1 MPFLSDT
8 ELGKSI
14 RENQIAPVYFLYGK
28 ETFLSEGYL
37 KRLIDKAVPK
47 GTESFNLQQFDGA
60 ALDMVSLRVEAEAIP
75 LMAQRKCVVLKNPN
89 VEKLNKADF
98 DALMEMVED
107 PNPTTVFIIFVN
119 AYDLNPKKSAKVR
132 KLGEAAAKSG
142 VTVDFSPKAGSE
154 LIKIIK
160 QRVAKAGCTIETPV
174 ANYLIERCGNSLEQL
189 TVEIDKLTAYRP
201 QAEITKKDIETVA
214 GVSLEAS
221 VFDLS
226 KAMMQNNFNR
236 AFAILDELFLCRQE
250 PLAILA
256 VLNMTFIDLYR
267 AKVATLASKS
277 VQDVCAAFPYK
288 GKEFRMRNAFRDVP
302 RYSVKTLRSCL
313 EILAEA
319 DIGLKTSRADGR
331 IAVEKVLSSILQ
343 TINVERA

>member
-1 MPFLSDT
+1 MPFLSDI
-8 ELGKSI
+8 ELGKCI
-14 RENQIAPVYFLYGK
+14 RENQIESVYFLYGK
-28 ETFLSEGYL
+28 ETFLSQGYL
-37 KRLIDKAVPK
+37 KKLIGKAVPK
-47 GTESFNLQQFDGA
+47 GTESFNLQLFDGA
-60 ALDMVSLRVEAEAIP
+60 ALDMVSLRVETEALP

-89 VEKLNKADF
+89 IEKLTKSDF
-98 DALMEMVED
+98 EELMEMVQD

-142 VTVDFSPKAGSE
+142 VTVDFCPKTGSE

-160 QRVAKAGCTIETPV
+160 QRAAKAGSTIESP
-174 ANYLIERCGNSLEQL
+174 AASYLVERCGTSLEQL

-201 QAEITKKDIETVA
+201 QTEITKKDIETVA
-214 GVSLEAS
+214 GISLEAS

-256 VLNMTFIDLYR
+256 VLNMTFVDLYR
-267 AKVATLASKS
+267 AKTATLASKS
-277 VQDVCAAFPYK
+277 VQDVCEIFAYK

-319 DIGLKTSRADGR
+319 DIGLKTSRTDGR

-343 TINVERA
+343 VINVQRS

>member
-1 MPFLSDT
+1 MPFLSDI
-8 ELGKSI
+8 ELGKCI
-14 RENQIAPVYFLYGK
+14 RENQIESVYFLYGK
-28 ETFLSEGYL
+28 ETFLSQGYL
-37 KRLIDKAVPK
+37 KKLIGKAVPK
-47 GTESFNLQQFDGA
+47 GTESFNLQLFDGA
-60 ALDMVSLRVEAEAIP
+60 ALDMVSLRVETEALP

-89 VEKLNKADF
+89 IEKLTKADF
-98 DALMEMVED
+98 EELMEMVQD

-142 VTVDFSPKAGSE
+142 VTVDFCPKTGSE

-160 QRVAKAGCTIETPV
+160 QRAAKAGSTIESP
-174 ANYLIERCGNSLEQL
+174 AASYLVERCGTSLEQL

-201 QAEITKKDIETVA
+201 QTEITKKDIETVA
-214 GVSLEAS
+214 GISLEAS

-256 VLNMTFIDLYR
+256 VLNMTFVDLYR
-267 AKVATLASKS
+267 AKTATLASKS
-277 VQDVCAAFPYK
+277 VQDVCEIFAYK

-319 DIGLKTSRADGR
+319 DIGLKTSRTDGR

-343 TINVERA
+343 VINVQRS

>member
-1 MPFLSDT
+1 MPFLSDAQ
-8 ELGKSI
+8 LGKSI

-37 KRLIDKAVPK
+37 KKLMGRAVLK
-47 GTESFNLQQFDGA
+47 GTESFNLHQFDGA
-60 ALDMVSLRVEAEAIP
+60 ALDMVSLRVEAEALP

-89 VEKLNKADF
+89 IEKMAKSDF

-132 KLGEAAAKSG
+132 KLGETAAKSG
-142 VTVDFSPKAGSE
+142 VTVDFSPKTGSE
-154 LIKIIK
+154 LTKIVK
-160 QRVAKAGCTIETPV
+160 QRAAKAGCLIETP
-174 ANYLIERCGNSLEQL
+174 AASYLIERCGNSLEQL
-189 TVEIDKLTAYRP
+189 TVELDKLAAYRP
-201 QAEITKKDIETVA
+201 QGEITKKDIEAVT

-226 KAMMQNNFNR
+226 KAMLQNNFNR
-236 AFAILDELFLCRQE
+236 AFAILDELFVCRQE

-256 VLNMTFIDLYR
+256 VLNMTFVDLYR
-267 AKVATLASKS
+267 AKAATLASKS
-277 VQDVCAAFPYK
+277 VQDVCAVFPYR

-302 RYSVKTLRSCL
+302 RYSVKTLRNCL

-331 IAVEKVLSSILQ
+331 ITLEKVLSSILQ
-343 TINVERA
+343 VINVERA

>member
-1 MPFLSDT
+1 MPFFTDI

-14 RENQIAPVYFLYGK
+14 REDQIAPVYFLYGK

-37 KRLIDKAVPK
+37 KKLTEKVVPK
-47 GTESFNLQQFDGA
+47 GTESFNLHQFDGEG
-60 ALDMVSLRVEAEAIP
+60 LNMVSLSVEAEALP
-75 LMAQRKCVVLKNPN
+75 LMAEKKCVVLKNPN
-89 VEKLNKADF
+89 IEKMGKEDF

-132 KLGEAAAKSG
+132 KLGETVAKNG
-142 VTVDFSPKAGSE
+142 VTVDFSPKTGGE

-160 QRVAKAGCTIETPV
+160 QRATKAGCTIDTP
-174 ANYLIERCGNSLEQL
+174 AASYLIERCGSSLEQL

-201 QAEITKKDIETVA
+201 QEEITKKDIESIT

-236 AFAILDELFLCRQE
+236 AFAILDELFLSRQE

-267 AKVATLASKS
+267 AKTATLASKS
-277 VQDVCAAFPYK
+277 VQDVCAVFPYR
-288 GKEFRMRNAFRDVP
+288 GKEFRIRNAFRDVP
-302 RYSVKTLRSCL
+302 RYSVKTLRNCL

-319 DIGLKTSRADGR
+319 DIQLKTSRADGR
-331 IAVEKVLSSILQ
+331 IVVEKVLSSILQ
-343 TINVERA
+343 AIHMERV

>member
-1 MPFLSDT
+1 MPFLSDI
-8 ELGKSI
+8 ELGKCI
-14 RENQIAPVYFLYGK
+14 RENQIEPVYFLYGK
-28 ETFLSEGYL
+28 ETFLSQGYL
-37 KRLIDKAVPK
+37 KKLIGKAVPK
-47 GTESFNLQQFDGA
+47 GTESFNLQLFDGA
-60 ALDMVSLRVEAEAIP
+60 ALDMVSLRVETEALP

-89 VEKLNKADF
+89 IEKLTKSDF
-98 DALMEMVED
+98 EELMEMVQD

-142 VTVDFSPKAGSE
+142 VTVDFCPKTGSE

-160 QRVAKAGCTIETPV
+160 QRAAKAGSTIESP
-174 ANYLIERCGNSLEQL
+174 AASYLVERCGTSLEQL

-201 QAEITKKDIETVA
+201 QTEITKKDIETVA
-214 GVSLEAS
+214 GISLEAS

-256 VLNMTFIDLYR
+256 VLNMTFVDLYR
-267 AKVATLASKS
+267 AKTATLASKS
-277 VQDVCAAFPYK
+277 VQDVCEIFAYK

-319 DIGLKTSRADGR
+319 DIGLKTSRTDGR

-343 TINVERA
+343 VINVQRS